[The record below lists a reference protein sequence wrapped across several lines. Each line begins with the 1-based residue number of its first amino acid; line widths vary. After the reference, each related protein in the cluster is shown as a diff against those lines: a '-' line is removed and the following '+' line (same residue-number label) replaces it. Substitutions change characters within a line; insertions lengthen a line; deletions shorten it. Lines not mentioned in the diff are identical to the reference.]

1 MEDVVGEG
9 HVSVQQYNKKGCI
22 DRRPLQNLRVS
33 ERRFMPDK
41 RSGLEEATNGGC
53 HRLYGEERGYLGAEN
68 AYF

>member
-9 HVSVQQYNKKGCI
+9 HVSVQQYDKKGCI
-22 DRRPLQNLRVS
+22 DRRPAQNLRIS
-33 ERRFMPDK
+33 GKPFMLDK
-41 RSGLEEATNGGC
+41 RSGLEETIKDGC